1 MTSRGSHMK
10 RALLALVL
18 LVPACKTEQKTA
30 AGDPAFDQEWAS
42 LEKGGAE
49 PLFIEGELHGAGL
62 MGEVRRAVDP
72 SSEGKALAPPAFNG
86 PLPDGEVV
94 KVIRANLPAVKGC
107 YQIEERAG
115 TIGSGKAIMTLEID
129 GASGTVSNVKIDA
142 PAFSAS
148 HLPACVT
155 GRAKSWTFPKF
166 TATKKFSYPFVFV
179 GG

>member
-1 MTSRGSHMK
+1 MK
-10 RALLALVL
+10 RALLVLVL
-18 LVPACKTEQKTA
+18 LVPACKDRQKTA
-30 AGDPAFDQEWAS
+30 AGDPAFDREWAS

-72 SSEGKALAPPAFNG
+72 SSEGRALPSAEFKG

-94 KVIRANLPAVKGC
+94 KVIRQNLTAVKGC

-115 TIGSGKAIMTLEID
+115 TVGSGKAIMTLEID
-129 GASGTVSNVKIDA
+129 GASGAVTDVKIDA
-142 PAFSAS
+142 PAFQAS
-148 HLPACVT
+148 KLPACVS
-155 GRAKSWTFPKF
+155 GRAKTWTFPKF